1 MLSKELFEDFY
12 KRYEKPQVDELT
24 VGFSG
29 IDPELKAEAR
39 RKDHE
44 RLSNLLGGDSS
55 GHYHLTEAQIE
66 KLKQKL
72 GEKYPP
78 RIGEGQTITINADEE
93 MPPYE
98 IGAENGGR

>member
-1 MLSKELFEDFY
+1 MLSEELFEKFY
-12 KRYEKPQVDELT
+12 EKYEKPQVDELT

-29 IDPELKAEAR
+29 IDPELKAGAGSQ
-39 RKDHE
+39 DHE
-44 RLSNLLGGDSS
+44 KLNNLLGGDST

-78 RIGEGQTITINADEE
+78 RIGEGQVITINAEEE

-98 IGAENGGR
+98 VGAENG